1 MTVHAR
7 RYGRW
12 CREHFDTEPGTGG
25 QQPAGQAVEATAT
38 VTEAQVEQAQAGD
51 GPLGKPDSLN

>member
-12 CREHFDTEPGTGG
+12 CRERFDTESVPDPK
-25 QQPAGQAVEATAT
+25 QPAEATTAPD
-38 VTEAQVEQAQAGD
+38 VTDARAAQAQAGD
-51 GPLGKPDSLN
+51 APEAKPGSLN

>member
-12 CREHFDTEPGTGG
+12 CREHFDTEPEPDPK
-25 QQPAGQAVEATAT
+25 QPAEAAAT
-38 VTEAQVEQAQAGD
+38 PDVTDARAEQAQAGD
-51 GPLGKPDSLN
+51 APEAKPGSLN

>member
-12 CREHFDTEPGTGG
+12 CREHFGEPARPGAEAGPAPADGAAGPEADAEDPG
-25 QQPAGQAVEATAT
+25 QQPRKTERTAR
-38 VTEAQVEQAQAGD
+38 E
-51 GPLGKPDSLN
+51 S